1 MEIQTHRNCDIRGS
15 MCSALKRPL
24 QCAVQ
29 FLYLRICV
37 SPQRP
42 AIDPSNPERGFIQ
55 QNARLATAPSH
66 WKIWNCTLR
75 YCGMPKNVSPHHGG
89 GGPGIRNPDQYIIVQ
104 TTFSRVSERLLSC
117 PVFSNAFVLWAQVWL
132 ALHRNIQNGPNFMLH
147 KWAWNIKEYCFN
159 FFSTELKRL
168 LCRIDAEDCHFVGRI
183 FPG

>member
-75 YCGMPKNVSPHHGG
+75 YCGVPKNVSPHHGG
-89 GGPGIRNPDQYIIVQ
+89 GARNPE
-104 TTFSRVSERLLSC
+104 S
-117 PVFSNAFVLWAQVWL
+117 
-132 ALHRNIQNGPNFMLH
+132 GPIH
-147 KWAWNIKEYCFN
+147 YSTDY
-159 FFSTELKRL
+159 FFSCFRTPSFLPCFFQRLCSVSTSVGSPSKYSKRSKFRAPQMGMEYQGIL
-168 LCRIDAEDCHFVGRI
+168 F
-183 FPG
+183 